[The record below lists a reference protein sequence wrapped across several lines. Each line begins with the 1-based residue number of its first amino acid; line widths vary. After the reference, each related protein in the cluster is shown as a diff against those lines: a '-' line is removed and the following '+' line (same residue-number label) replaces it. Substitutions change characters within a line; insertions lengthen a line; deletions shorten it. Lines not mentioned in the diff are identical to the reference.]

1 MLLWA
6 FLALAGGAP
15 IIVDTD
21 MNVDDM
27 AALCFLLKHHEDILA
42 ITVSAVGFSAQ
53 HSGVEQALR
62 LVHHYNRSIPVAPR

>member
-1 MLLWA
+1 MLLVLLS
-6 FLALAGGAP
+6 LASATPL
-15 IIVDTD
+15 IVDTD

-27 AALCFLLKHHEDILA
+27 AALAFLLKHHEQILA

-62 LVHHYNRSIPVAPR
+62 ASESL